1 VPPRRTTLLLLLAA
15 CGGGDDEAGWSPIA
29 APATYEQRLGH
40 AEEVAFVVEERLRAH
55 LLAALRDG
63 IAPAARAVLSDGARA
78 RIGTTWDLER
88 EGPPRVER
96 LVPTEEEVD
105 AATAAERL
113 AALAA
118 GEPGTA
124 ELELDR
130 FWLTGPRAVGHFD
143 VHLGWSAGE
152 ERVDL
157 RLACRASFQNAG
169 GAWSIDQLEV
179 MGGTRLTGAGPR
191 FVEVTAETGPHYGV
205 SAENRAMLTEFT
217 DRQQTLALG
226 GLSILDWND
235 DGFWDLVGT
244 RRGQLALLF
253 ENDGAGGFVPRP
265 LPMEPRQCGS
275 FLLAVDL
282 DGDGSREL
290 VGSEPLGFEGGRAW
304 CGIWSQTADG
314 WSLDERALTF
324 PNPTG
329 LRRLSIQTVVPCD
342 VQGDGRLD
350 LFFAVYGSAHSRGDD
365 YNTVEAHDGADN
377 HLFVQQ
383 PDGTFV
389 EESAARGLAGTQ
401 YTYVAHAFDFD
412 GDGDD
417 DLFEG
422 NDFGPNVLWR
432 NDGEGS
438 FTADDELGFG
448 GVPAYTMGLTMADL
462 GGDGAW
468 SLYLSNMSSAAG
480 QRIVPIT
487 PGLSERMRG
496 VVGQIASGNQLYTQ
510 DPATGRW
517 TEDAAELGIHEA
529 GWAWACV
536 FWDPDNDGDQDLF
549 VTNGFTS
556 HSDERMPDWQSWYWR
571 QVVADAGFLE
581 RGRRSED
588 VNLAHYRPSSFNGR
602 ERDRLYHRDAGGAFL
617 EAAWLYGLDE
627 DHDGRC
633 AVPVDVDGDGDLDL
647 ALWTLQGL
655 RLFENR
661 CAPRRFLRLKLVA
674 TEGHPSALGASAA
687 VTADGRTQRQAV
699 RLTEGFQSQVPDE
712 LHFGLG
718 DGDAA
723 LARVEVTWPS
733 GGAETFEVPVGLRTV
748 LTQGSVGVRSAQLPA
763 WPESTRPRG
772 PRGLPASPVRPGD
785 PGAVT
790 VTRSAAEERWPA
802 RDALAAEHPGVVW
815 RQDAS
820 TSPSEPLT
828 VVHDAA
834 GTPRRVFRREVDATD
849 LAAVLDTLADEPPF
863 AELCVMSGRLALEEG
878 RFRLAEEYF
887 ERALAA
893 DDRRADAHE
902 GLGRIQMIQERPDL
916 AEVAYA
922 RATEVDPD
930 YAIGHFNLGVA
941 RIQLGRPADALTPL
955 RESLR
960 VTGDRKPALMALAEA
975 GLLARDSDVALDAWA
990 RAAAV
995 DPGDP
1000 EPLLN
1005 RAKLLGQLARYAE
1018 AKAAFEAV
1026 LAVRPGHPEAVVGL
1040 RRVEVL
1046 VERDG

>member
-1 VPPRRTTLLLLLAA
+1 MPRPPTALLLLLAA
-15 CGGGDDEAGWSPIA
+15 CGGEPVEVAWSPLT
-29 APATYEQRLGH
+29 PPPRYEQDLDQ
-40 AEEVAFVVEERLRAH
+40 AEAVALAVEEHLRTH
-55 LLAALRDG
+55 LLPALQHG
-63 IAPAARAVLSDGARA
+63 NAARANAILARDA
-78 RIGTTWDLER
+78 RVRLGTNWLLEQ

-96 LVPTEEEVD
+96 LQATEELLD
-105 AATAAERL
+105 GATAAERL
-113 AALAA
+113 ADLAA

-124 ELELDR
+124 ELEVDG
-130 FWLTGPRAVGHFD
+130 FWLAGEQALAHFD
-143 VHLGWSAGE
+143 CHLGWASGPT
-152 ERVDL
+152 RVDL
-157 RLACRASFQNAG
+157 RLECRAALRASGAG
-169 GAWSIDQLEV
+169 WVLDQLEV
-179 MGGTRLTGAGPR
+179 SGGTRLTGVGPR
-191 FVEVTAETGPHYGV
+191 FVEVTGEVGLHYGV
-205 SAENRAMLTEFT
+205 SAHNRAMLAEFT

-226 GLSILDWND
+226 GLSVLDWND
-235 DGFWDLVGT
+235 DGYWDLLGT

-282 DGDGSREL
+282 DGDGRREL
-290 VGSEPLGFEGGRAW
+290 VGSEPLGFEGDRAW
-304 CGIWSQTADG
+304 CGIWRQTDAG

-324 PNPTG
+324 PNPVG

-350 LFFAVYGSAHSRGDD
+350 LFFAVYGSALSRGDD

-377 HLFVQQ
+377 HLFIQQ
-383 PDGTFV
+383 PDGSFV
-389 EESAARGLAGTQ
+389 EESLERGLQGTQ

-422 NDFGPNVLWR
+422 NDFGPNVLWL
-432 NDGEGS
+432 NDGEGR
-438 FTADDELGFG
+438 FTADEALGFA

-480 QRIVPIT
+480 QRIVPVT
-487 PGLSERMRG
+487 PGLTKTMRG
-496 VVGQIASGNQLYTQ
+496 VVGQIANGNQLYTQ

-517 TEDAAELGIHEA
+517 TEAAADRGLHEA

-556 HSDERMPDWQSWYWR
+556 HSRAELPDWQSWYWR

-581 RGRRSED
+581 RGEPRED
-588 VNLAHYRPSSFNGR
+588 VNLEHYRPSSFNGR
-602 ERDRLYHRDAGGAFL
+602 ERDRLYQQVGGGTFH
-617 EAAWLYGLDE
+617 EAAWLHGLDA

-661 CAPRRFLRLKLVA
+661 GEPGRFLRLKLVA
-674 TEGHPSALGASAA
+674 TEGSPTALGAVAA

-718 DGDAA
+718 EGADEV
-723 LARVEVTWPS
+723 ARVQVTWPS
-733 GGAETFEVPVGLRTV
+733 GVTEAFEAPVGERAV
-748 LTQGSVGVRSAQLPA
+748 LVQGRAEVRSDSLSTWPA
-763 WPESTRPRG
+763 SARPRG
-772 PRGLPASPVRPGD
+772 TGFAPGE

-790 VTRSAAEERWPA
+790 VTRSAAEEAWPV
-802 RDALAAEHPGVVW
+802 RDALVGNYPDVGWIQEVSQGAPEAVTVV
-815 RQDAS
+815 RDAS
-820 TSPSEPLT
+820 GVT
-828 VVHDAA
+828 
-834 GTPRRVFRREVDATD
+834 RRVFRRQESPTRDAED
-849 LAAVLDTLADEPPF
+849 LASVLDTLADERPF
-863 AELCVMSGRLALEEG
+863 AELCVMSGRLALAEG

-887 ERALAA
+887 GRALEA
-893 DDRRADAHE
+893 DDSRADAHE
-902 GLGRIQMIQERPDL
+902 GLGRVQMIQERPDR
-916 AEVAYA
+916 AEAAYA
-922 RATEVDPD
+922 RAVEVDPD

-941 RIQLGRPADALTPL
+941 RIQLGRPAEAIEPL
-955 RESLR
+955 QESLR
-960 VTGDRKPALMALAEA
+960 VTGDRAPALMTLAEA
-975 GLLARDSDVALDAWA
+975 AFLARQPEDALDAWA
-990 RAAAV
+990 RAAAL
-995 DPGDP
+995 DPTDP
-1000 EPLLN
+1000 EPTLN
-1005 RAKLLGQLARYAE
+1005 RAKLLGQLGRYGE
-1018 AKAAFEAV
+1018 AQAAFEAV
-1026 LAVRPGHPEAVVGL
+1026 LAVRPGHPEAVGGL
-1040 RRVEVL
+1040 RRVQSL
-1046 VERDG
+1046 LDDER